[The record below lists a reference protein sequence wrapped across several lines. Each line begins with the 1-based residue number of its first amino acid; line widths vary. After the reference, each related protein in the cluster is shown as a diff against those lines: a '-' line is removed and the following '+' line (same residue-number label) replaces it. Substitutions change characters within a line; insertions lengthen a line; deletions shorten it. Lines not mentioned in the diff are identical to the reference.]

1 MKTLVNPPLDSWSTR
16 GNRLLAVLVYLGLG
30 SFGLFP
36 GMGVAQNVNITLAT
50 KLTYHMDGRIGVSDP
65 GHQFDCNQRIY
76 AVAQVSG
83 LAAGDQSLAI
93 QWFGPSG
100 ELEYEQDFE
109 FSSNDNATSGLG
121 QAMAE
126 KPLYLSSYIEFH
138 SQGFLASL
146 FEPGAG
152 LESYIGDWDVR
163 VSANGTDAGSTQ
175 FSLMC

>member
-1 MKTLVNPPLDSWSTR
+1 MKTLMKPLQDSSRHWV
-16 GNRLLAVLVYLGLG
+16 NRLLTVVVYLGLG
-30 SFGLFP
+30 SFGFFP
-36 GMGVAQNVNITLAT
+36 GISAAQEVNITLAT
-50 KLTYHMDGRIGVSDP
+50 KLTYHMDGRIGVTDP

-76 AVAQVSG
+76 AVAQISG
-83 LAAGDQSLAI
+83 LAAGEQNLAI

-109 FSSNDNATSGLG
+109 FSSSDNATPGLNR
-121 QAMAE
+121 AAADS
-126 KPLYLSSYIEFH
+126 PLYLSSYIEFH

-163 VSANGTDAGSTQ
+163 VNANGSDAGSAQ